1 MIWVYEKTKK
11 KRIEAVTS
19 APLSVRSFNRWLSGA
34 EATKYYFT
42 NTTGLVA
49 EPAFDDKVI

>member
-1 MIWVYEKTKK
+1 MRKIKK
-11 KRIEAVTS
+11 KRIEAFTS
-19 APLSVRSFNRWLSGA
+19 APLSVRSFNRLLSGA
-34 EATKYYFT
+34 EATKFYFT